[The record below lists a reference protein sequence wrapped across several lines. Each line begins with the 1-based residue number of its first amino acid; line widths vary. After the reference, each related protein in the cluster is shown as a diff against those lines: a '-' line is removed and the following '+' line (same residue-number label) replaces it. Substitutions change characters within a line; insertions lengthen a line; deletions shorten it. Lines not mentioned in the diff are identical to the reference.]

1 MIKNSIRPILDI
13 KGMSRVMNRIAHQV
27 IERNHGAAGIAIVGI
42 RRRGDWLAKR
52 LAARIS
58 SIEGIDIPVG
68 ALDINLYRDD
78 FQMRSSQPIVR
89 TSVIPFDVEDRTIIL
104 VDDVLYTGRTIRAA
118 LDELTDYGRPK
129 RIQLAVLINRDGREL
144 PIQADYTG
152 EQVQIA
158 ADENVVV
165 HIQEV
170 DGADN
175 VMVERKPQ

>member
-1 MIKNSIRPILDI
+1 MSKNNERLILDA

-27 IERNHGAAGIAIVGI
+27 IERNHGASDIAIVGI
-42 RRRGDWLAKR
+42 RRRGDWLAER
-52 LAARIS
+52 LADRIK
-58 SIEGIDIPVG
+58 SIEDITVPVG

-78 FQMRSSQPIVR
+78 FQMRSSQPVIR
-89 TSVIPFDVEDRTIIL
+89 KSEIPFDVGNHTIVL

-152 EQVQIA
+152 EQIPIA
-158 ADENVVV
+158 EDEIVVV
-165 HIQEV
+165 HIEEV

-175 VMVERKPQ
+175 VMVERITQ

>member
-1 MIKNSIRPILDI
+1 
-13 KGMSRVMNRIAHQV
+13 MSQVMNRIADHV
-27 IERNHGAAGIAIVGI
+27 IERNHGTSGIAIVGI
-42 RRRGDWLAKR
+42 RRRGDWLAMR
-52 LAARIS
+52 LAERIK
-58 SIEGIDIPVG
+58 SIENVSVPVG

-89 TSVIPFDVEDRTIIL
+89 TSEIPFDVEDRTIIL

-129 RIQLAVLINRDGREL
+129 RIQLAVLINRGGREL

-152 EQVQIA
+152 EQVPIA
-158 ADENVVV
+158 PDENVVV
-165 HIQEV
+165 HVQEV

-175 VMVERKPQ
+175 VMVERNPQ

>member
-89 TSVIPFDVEDRTIIL
+89 TSEIPFDVEDRTIIL

>member
-1 MIKNSIRPILDI
+1 
-13 KGMSRVMNRIAHQV
+13 MSRVMNRIAHQV

-52 LAARIS
+52 LAERIR
-58 SIEGIDIPVG
+58 SIEDIDVPVG

-78 FQMRSSQPIVR
+78 FQVRSSQPIVR
-89 TSVIPFDVEDRTIIL
+89 TSEIPFDVEDRTIVL

-129 RIQLAVLINRDGREL
+129 RIQLAVLINRGGREL

-152 EQVQIA
+152 EQVPIA
-158 ADENVVV
+158 AEENVVV
-165 HIQEV
+165 HVQEV

>member
-78 FQMRSSQPIVR
+78 FQMRSSQPTVR
-89 TSVIPFDVEDRTIIL
+89 TSEIPFDVEDRTIIL

>member
-1 MIKNSIRPILDI
+1 
-13 KGMSRVMNRIAHQV
+13 MSRVMNRIAHRV

-52 LAARIS
+52 LAERIR
-58 SIEGIDIPVG
+58 SIENIDVPFG

-89 TSVIPFDVEDRTIIL
+89 TSEIPFDVEDRTIVL

-129 RIQLAVLINRDGREL
+129 SIQLAVLINRDGREL

-152 EQVQIA
+152 EQVPIA
-158 ADENVVV
+158 PDENVVV
-165 HIQEV
+165 RVQEV